1 MLARCLAPARRFT
14 RPTMS
19 RSLSTSRMTTD
30 ADNNIVLS
38 PEKPTAAV
46 VFLHGLG
53 DTGHGWSDAMAM
65 LAKGLPHVKFVL
77 PTAASMPVTLNMG
90 MRMPAW
96 VRSNSSRFGSSNA

>member
-1 MLARCLAPARRFT
+1 MSASRRV
-14 RPTMS
+14 
-19 RSLSTSRMTTD
+19 STSRMTTD
-30 ADNNIVLS
+30 ADKNIVLS

-77 PTAASMPVTLNMG
+77 PTGTGQRSHID
-90 MRMPAW
+90 PAYC
-96 VRSNSSRFGSSNA
+96 